1 MWGWALFDFLW
12 HLEPHCLPFSAS
24 ALLISPLA
32 STLHKHFSDQCLF
45 SVPDTESWRKFTID
59 PESMYNKRIC
69 FFGRDDDES
78 DSRELFGTVAV
89 VL

>member
-1 MWGWALFDFLW
+1 MVPLKSIGDLGILELFLEEMLDFGGIIVFFW
-12 HLEPHCLPFSAS
+12 CLTPNR
-24 ALLISPLA
+24 
-32 STLHKHFSDQCLF
+32 
-45 SVPDTESWRKFTID
+45 WREFTID

>member
-1 MWGWALFDFLW
+1 M
-12 HLEPHCLPFSAS
+12 
-24 ALLISPLA
+24 ISPQV
-32 STLHKHFSDQCLF
+32 STLHKYFSDPCLF
-45 SVPDTESWRKFTID
+45 SVPDIERKVGWNGSNRWKEFTID

-89 VL
+89 AR

>member
-1 MWGWALFDFLW
+1 MVPLKSIEALGI
-12 HLEPHCLPFSAS
+12 LEIFWRLCW
-24 ALLISPLA
+24 I
-32 STLHKHFSDQCLF
+32 F
-45 SVPDTESWRKFTID
+45 SVPDIERKVTWKGSNRWKEFTID

-89 VL
+89 AR